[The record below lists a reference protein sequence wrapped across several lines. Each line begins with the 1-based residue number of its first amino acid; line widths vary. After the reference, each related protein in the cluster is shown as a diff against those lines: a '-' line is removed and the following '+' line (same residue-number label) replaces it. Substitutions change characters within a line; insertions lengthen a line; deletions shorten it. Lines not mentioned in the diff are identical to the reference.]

1 MKGEMINML
10 GKRVTLKSI
19 TDLYED
25 GTLVDKELDFQG
37 GRLNDKHTIILLPEE
52 QKYLGQ
58 SGTVVAYSHDV
69 TFVSMDGEDDYMA
82 TDDLRPLA
90 IQMDDGYIL
99 RLLPIYLVAEVV
111 EQPRTKYV
119 VDKEEVRVRELE
131 QEVLRLRRTL
141 AYYKAQHKLNK

>member
-1 MKGEMINML
+1 ML

-37 GRLNDKHTIILLPEE
+37 GRLNDKNTIILLPEE

-58 SGTVVAYSHDV
+58 SGTVIAYSHDV

-82 TDDLRPLA
+82 TDALRPLA

-99 RLLPIYLVAEVV
+99 RLLPIYLVADVV

-119 VDKEEVRVRELE
+119 VDKEEVRVKELE
-131 QEVLRLRRTL
+131 QEVLRLRRVL

>member
-10 GKRVTLKSI
+10 GQRVTLKSI

-37 GRLNDKHTIILLPEE
+37 GRLNDKNSIILLPEE

-82 TDDLRPLA
+82 TDAMRPLA

-99 RLLPIYLVAEVV
+99 RLLPIYLVADVV

>member
-1 MKGEMINML
+1 ML
-10 GKRVTLKSI
+10 KLGQRVTLKSI

-37 GRLNDKHTIILLPEE
+37 GRLNDKNSIILLPEE
-52 QKYLGQ
+52 QQYLGQ
-58 SGTVVAYSHDV
+58 SGSIVAFSHNV
-69 TFVSMDGEDDYMA
+69 TFISIDCEDDYMA
-82 TDDLRPLA
+82 TDALRPLA

-99 RLLPIYLVAEVV
+99 RLLPLYLVADVV

-131 QEVLRLRRTL
+131 QEVLRLRRVL

>member
-1 MKGEMINML
+1 ML

-37 GRLNDKHTIILLPEE
+37 GRLNDKNTIILLPEE

-58 SGTVVAYSHDV
+58 TGTVIAYSHDV
-69 TFVSMDGEDDYMA
+69 TFVSIDGEDDYMA
-82 TDDLRPLA
+82 TDALRPLA

-99 RLLPIYLVAEVV
+99 RLLPIYLVADVV

-119 VDKEEVRVRELE
+119 VDKEEVRVKELE
-131 QEVLRLRRTL
+131 QEVLRLRRVL